1 VTGEIR
7 AEPAARPVPAGRAGP
22 AERASRPR
30 QPSVLHLM
38 ECTIGGARRHLVD
51 CARSLK
57 AAGVEVTVVAA
68 AERQS
73 DFRGDLEA
81 LAREGVAVHELA
93 MVRQVSPRRDRAQLR
108 ELERLLE
115 RLRPDIV
122 HTHSSK
128 AGVLGRLASLSS
140 GIGVRV
146 HTPHTF
152 AFLFRSMF
160 SPLARGLYREVERGL
175 AGSTERFVAVSAGE
189 AATMRASGIVDPAR
203 IRVVANGIDPA
214 PWVAARPIARSE
226 LGVEPGAPLCAVVG
240 LLNAAKGQDLALRA
254 LARPGNG
261 ELQLLLVGHG
271 EEREA
276 LEALARRLGIER
288 RVRFLGWRTDVPAI
302 VAACDFLVLPSR
314 WEGMPYAVLEGL
326 AAGRPVV
333 ATAVDGAREVVGE
346 SGCGWLVAQDSV
358 EELAAAMAEMAA
370 LSREARDALGAEG
383 RRRVLAGYTLERMRE
398 GLLRLYAEVA

>member
-1 VTGEIR
+1 MSGESP
-7 AEPAARPVPAGRAGP
+7 EPAGRP
-22 AERASRPR
+22 AMPSRDGAAARAPGARGL
-30 QPSVLHLM
+30 SVVHVM

-51 CARSLK
+51 CARSLR
-57 AAGVEVTVVAA
+57 AAGVEVAVVAA
-68 AERQS
+68 AERQR

-108 ELERLLE
+108 ELERLLA
-115 RLRPDIV
+115 RLRPDVV

-160 SPLARGLYREVERGL
+160 SPLARGLYREVERAL

-189 AATMRASGIVDPAR
+189 AATLRASGIVDPAR

-214 PWVAARPIARSE
+214 PWLAARPIARAE
-226 LGVEPGAPLCAVVG
+226 LGVEPGPPLCAVVG
-240 LLNAAKGQDLALRA
+240 LLNAAKGQDLALEA
-254 LARPGNG
+254 LARPGNE
-261 ELQLLLVGHG
+261 ELRLLLVGHG
-271 EEREA
+271 EERER
-276 LEALARRLGIER
+276 LEALARRLGLER

-314 WEGMPYAVLEGL
+314 WEGMPYAVLEAL

-333 ATAVDGAREVVGE
+333 ASDVDGARELVGD
-346 SGCGWLVAQDSV
+346 SRCGRIVGQESV
-358 EELAAAMAEMAA
+358 EELAEAMAEMAA
-370 LSREARDALGAEG
+370 LSRGAREALGAEG